1 MAFHTFDR
9 GGAPAGTLAISI
21 DRFGDDYVALDL
33 DPAAGVA
40 HLTAEETRA
49 VAADLLA
56 HADELDSNKECE
68 VHGTPMTDGV
78 CSSCLADSAHAGR

>member
-1 MAFHTFDR
+1 MAFHTFGR
-9 GGAPAGTLAISI
+9 GCAPDGTLAVSI
-21 DRFGDDYVALDL
+21 ERFGDNYVAIDL

-40 HLTAEETRA
+40 HLTADETRA

-56 HADELDSNKECE
+56 HADELDSDQTCE
-68 VHGTPMTDGV
+68 THDVPMTDGV